1 MCKIEETN
9 KNALT
14 QERIDN
20 GDIYF
25 PSCKNKG
32 ECQDCGAVIDKG
44 NDNYCW
50 RCGAKLN

>member
-1 MCKIEETN
+1 MSAIEEKN

-32 ECQDCGAVIDKG
+32 KCQDCGAVIDKD